1 MTLDAVL
8 GRSTSE
14 SGCKYHPD
22 ASCVREEGLHRP
34 YRDAYIMAAA
44 QWIIWDGQNLYR
56 RALYK
61 PPQVRDVSQRE
72 YCYVERRDITMA
84 KLISWKEG
92 FRDAA
97 EEEGISK
104 EARDLAL
111 HPSFLIGT
119 LEMVMGD
126 GSYRPAVRD

>member
-8 GRSTSE
+8 GKSASD

-22 ASCVREEGLHRP
+22 ASCVTEEALHRP

-56 RALYK
+56 RAIYK
-61 PPQVRDVSQRE
+61 PPQGETAPRKQPCDVDGAD
-72 YCYVERRDITMA
+72 VTMA
-84 KLISWKEG
+84 SLISWREG

-97 EEEGISK
+97 GEEGISK
-104 EARDLAL
+104 ETRDVAL
-111 HPSFLIGT
+111 HASFLIGT

-126 GSYRPAVRD
+126 GSHRPAVRD